1 MSVCHART
9 TFLLLRGVLSLI
21 MVRYT
26 LSKAERLSS
35 LKAIDRLFKEGRS
48 LSRYPV
54 RLVWLETNGAES
66 QIFPIQVMFSVSKRK
81 YSRAVDRNR
90 IKRLM
95 REGYRLQKPMLYA
108 NLPFSRSF
116 HLSLIYTGTEIM
128 DQAAIQKSITQALER
143 WLSELS
149 KPKDADTAGSHT
161 QHA

>member
-1 MSVCHART
+1 
-9 TFLLLRGVLSLI
+9 

-48 LSRYPV
+48 LARYPV
-54 RLVWLETNGAES
+54 RLVWLETTGTES
-66 QIFPIQVMFSVSKRK
+66 QPFPAQVMFSASKRK
-81 YSRAVDRNR
+81 FARAVDRNR

-95 REGYRLQKPMLYA
+95 REGYRLQKPTLYT
-108 NLPFSRSF
+108 NLPVGRSF

-128 DQAAIQKSITQALER
+128 NQAAIQKSITQALER

-149 KPKDADTAGSHT
+149 KHKDADTAGSHT